1 MWKKLYGQSARD
13 HGSLGFFRSLLN
25 RNTVTADVKK
35 AVDDT
40 LDFFEAVTKG
50 HFLAAACRI
59 LGINSLNDKVQLPDG
74 ILKADTNQQ
83 LRYIH
88 HVATKVVQ
96 QCTVIDTNIDIS
108 DTSDRVYNYARV
120 LCHYGALI
128 LEFRDAVSEGD
139 GERVYRCWRVM
150 LPHFLASRRT
160 KYSLE
165 ALRLQFQVKAL
176 LPPYLAHQVLWHR
189 FVNTRGGPGRNIQC
203 DLHNEHINKLI
214 KGTIVSMGAN
224 LTEKSLQRAARSV
237 STVHAVCK
245 QFDNESGVPVPTS
258 AHSTREDK
266 TDVGKVVCAVLTNK
280 LLEQVPDRS
289 HSKYGSIHL
298 NPLHNWDKKKAIE
311 WIKRKQRDYMKF
323 RTIECDAVSED
334 ESGDESNEH

>member
-1 MWKKLYGQSARD
+1 M
-13 HGSLGFFRSLLN
+13 
-25 RNTVTADVKK
+25 TADVKK

-40 LDFFEAVTKG
+40 LEFLEAVTKG
-50 HFLAAACRI
+50 HFLAVACRI
-59 LGINSLNDKVQLPDG
+59 LGISSLNDKVQLPVG
-74 ILKADTNQQ
+74 ILKADTNKQ
-83 LRYIH
+83 LQYIR
-88 HVATKVVQ
+88 HVANKVVE
-96 QCTVIDTNIDIS
+96 QCSVMDTNIEML
-108 DTSDRVYNYARV
+108 DTNDRVYNYARV
-120 LCHYGALI
+120 LCHYGSLI

-176 LPPYLAHQVLWHR
+176 LPPHLAHQVLWHR

-203 DLHNEHINKLI
+203 DLYNEHINKLI
-214 KGTIVSMGAN
+214 KGIIVSMGAN

-245 QFDNESGVPVPTS
+245 QYDKESGVPVITS

-266 TDVGKVVCAVLTNK
+266 TDVSKVVCAVLTNK
-280 LLEQVPDRS
+280 LLEQIPDRS
-289 HSKYGSIHL
+289 HRAYAGIHL
-298 NPLHNWDKKKAIE
+298 DPLHNWDKKAAIE
-311 WIKRKQRDYMKF
+311 WIKKKQKDYMKF
-323 RTIECDAVSED
+323 GMIEECDD
-334 ESGDESNEH
+334 ESDDESDEHQT